1 VGSRVKVK
9 VVKNKVAPPFR
20 QAEFDILFG
29 GGISREGDVLDLAVE
44 LGVVKKS
51 GSFYSYG
58 EQRLGQG
65 REATREYLKAHPELL
80 DQLERE
86 VRALRSVPV
95 RLSTSTPEE
104 GESRLRAAEEG

>member
-1 VGSRVKVK
+1 
-9 VVKNKVAPPFR
+9 
-20 QAEFDILFG
+20 
-29 GGISREGDVLDLAVE
+29 
-44 LGVVKKS
+44 VVKKS

-86 VRALRSVPV
+86 IRQLVLARPH
-95 RLSTSTPEE
+95 PPP
-104 GESRLRAAEEG
+104 

>member
-1 VGSRVKVK
+1 
-9 VVKNKVAPPFR
+9 
-20 QAEFDILFG
+20 
-29 GGISREGDVLDLAVE
+29 
-44 LGVVKKS
+44 VVKKS

-86 VRALRSVPV
+86 IRALRSVPA
-95 RLSTSTPEE
+95 RLSTSTPED
-104 GESRLRAAEEG
+104 GESRLRTAEEG